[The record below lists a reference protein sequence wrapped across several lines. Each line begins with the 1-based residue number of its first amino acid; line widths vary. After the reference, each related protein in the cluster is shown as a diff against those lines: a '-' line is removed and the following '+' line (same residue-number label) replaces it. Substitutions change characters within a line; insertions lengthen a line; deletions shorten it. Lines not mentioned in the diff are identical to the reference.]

1 MPDINAPPPTEGVAW
16 RKHGQ
21 NDGGGRHRR
30 RDGAFARAV
39 QAYGAASHFVP
50 HDITTLHGIPEG
62 ELTVSVRRAL
72 EDLMGDVDRF
82 RWALE
87 QAEGRQAYL
96 EGLADRDALL
106 PVLNRRAF
114 DRELALVLQN
124 AGTDRD
130 AGTPPVLVLF
140 YLANFET
147 LHAEAGI
154 AAAEAALRH
163 VADVLVNS
171 VARADAVGATGGAG
185 VGVILTLLD
194 PLSAGKRVAALRA
207 AVTAYP
213 PRHGEGTLPLEVR
226 AASLLLEPGMT
237 PESAVEA
244 VDARLRAP
252 AEPA

>member
-1 MPDINAPPPTEGVAW
+1 MPDINPPPPTQGVGW
-16 RKHGQ
+16 RREGQ
-21 NDGGGRHRR
+21 NDGGGRKGR
-30 RDGAFARAV
+30 GSAFSRAA
-39 QAYGAASHFVP
+39 QAYGAARVAPP
-50 HDITTLHGIPEG
+50 HDITSLHGIPTA
-62 ELTVSVRRAL
+62 ELTPSVRHAL

-114 DRELALVLQN
+114 DRELNLVLQA

-130 AGTPPVLVLF
+130 AGTPPVLGLF
-140 YLANFET
+140 YLANFEA
-147 LHAEAGI
+147 LHAEQGI

-163 VADVLVNS
+163 MADVLVS
-171 VARADAVGATGGAG
+171 GVGRADVVGATGGAG
-185 VGVILTLLD
+185 VGVVLTMLD
-194 PLSAGKRVAALRA
+194 PITAGSRVAALRD

-213 PRHGEGTLPLEVR
+213 PRHEDGDLVLDVR
-226 AASLLLEPGMT
+226 AASVILEPGMT

-244 VDARLRAP
+244 ADARMRA
-252 AEPA
+252 ASEPA